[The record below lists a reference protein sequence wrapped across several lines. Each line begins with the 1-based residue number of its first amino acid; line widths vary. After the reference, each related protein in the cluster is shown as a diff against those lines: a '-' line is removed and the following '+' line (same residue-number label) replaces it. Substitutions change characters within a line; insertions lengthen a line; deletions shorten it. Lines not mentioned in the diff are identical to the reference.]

1 MNRSES
7 LSDDLIGDFF
17 EKVIQILVV
26 IGGAIV
32 GLVVVGTIVGLFL
45 VVRAVFRFVLIVLIV
60 VGAVIGFI
68 LIVGAIIRFVII
80 RAEIEVI
87 EIEVIK
93 IYVIVDLSEFEIVL
107 AFLRGTIVGFV
118 II

>member
-32 GLVVVGTIVGLFL
+32 RLVVFGTIVGLFL
-45 VVRAVFRFVLIVLIV
+45 VVLVVDVLVIVGLFVIRGAIVRLVVVRAVFRFVLVVLIV

-87 EIEVIK
+87 EIEVI
-93 IYVIVDLSEFEIVL
+93 
-107 AFLRGTIVGFV
+107 
-118 II
+118 